1 MRSFL
6 SILILSL
13 ACLKVWAAGPVTID
27 ELQSLLASAHGES
40 DENLA
45 REIENSELTERLN
58 LAQLQRLLAGLPG
71 NRSREALLVLA
82 DASAFRDPPQSE
94 IPPKEAPDLASQRQM
109 ISLAVNYVKKTRY
122 ELPNFYA
129 TRVTTSFRRE
139 IDLSSPKPLH
149 LVGKYSDSEIYRNGQ
164 QLRKSR
170 PHFRASGLT
179 TSGEFGPILST
190 AILDASAGNLRW
202 SHWEQGG
209 TGPEAVFV
217 YAVSAKES
225 HYLVQDQVTAYN
237 GEIAIDPSSGA
248 ILRIVFKAA
257 PGPDNPLDV
266 ARIVVEYGP
275 VELGGKSYIC
285 PLRGIAHSQGL
296 QMKWL
301 NDVAFKDY
309 HLFRSEMRILSGFE
323 EVR

>member
-13 ACLKVWAAGPVTID
+13 ACLKAWATGPITTE
-27 ELQSLLASAHGES
+27 ELKSLLASAHGEP
-40 DENLA
+40 DETVA

-58 LAQLQRLLAGLPG
+58 SAQLPRLLVDLPG
-71 NRSREALLVLA
+71 SRSREALLVLA

-94 IPPKEAPDLASQRQM
+94 IPPMEAPDLASQRQM
-109 ISLAVNYVKKTRY
+109 MSLVVNYVKKTRY
-122 ELPNFYA
+122 DLPNFYA
-129 TRVTTSFRRE
+129 TRVTTTFRRE
-139 IDLSSPKPLH
+139 ILSHRPLH
-149 LVGKYSDSEIYRNGQ
+149 LVGKYSDTEIYRDGQ

-179 TSGEFGPILST
+179 TSGEFGPILGT
-190 AILDASAGNLRW
+190 AILDAAAGNLLW

-209 TGPEAVFV
+209 TGPEAVFG

-248 ILRIVFKAA
+248 ILRIVLKAA
-257 PGPDNPLDV
+257 PGPANPLDV
-266 ARIVVEYGP
+266 ANIVVEYGP
-275 VELGGKSYIC
+275 VELGGKSYTC
-285 PLRGIAHSQGL
+285 PLRGIALSVGMQL
-296 QMKWL
+296 KWL
-301 NDVAFKDY
+301 NDVAFNNY
-309 HLFRSEMRILSGFE
+309 HVFRSEMRVLPSFREIQ
-323 EVR
+323 